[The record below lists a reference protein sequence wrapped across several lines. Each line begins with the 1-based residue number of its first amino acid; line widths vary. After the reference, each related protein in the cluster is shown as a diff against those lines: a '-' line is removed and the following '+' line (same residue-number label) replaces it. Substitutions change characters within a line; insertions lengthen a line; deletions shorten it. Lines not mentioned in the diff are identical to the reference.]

1 MRKGFRTVLA
11 AVATLLGALAL
22 AAPASAAPANDD
34 IANAQTVG
42 PALPVSV
49 AASTVGATGEAGET
63 VYGNPATE
71 SVWFQWTPSVST
83 AAIVDLCSSGFTG
96 GNATFGIGVYT
107 GGTTYAS
114 LTTVADIAGPCKLEF
129 SAIAATTYKI
139 QVDFLH
145 AQGNFTFTLRTP
157 HPPANDNF
165 ASAQNLGASLPV
177 SVGGST
183 IDATYESGEP
193 PALGGFENSRSVWY
207 SWTSPI
213 TGRVQLSGCP
223 FETQPGSAANK
234 TLGVYTGTSL
244 GALSEVVETNNC
256 TVEFA
261 VTAATEYKIAFSGSI
276 RGEGTF
282 TLALREAPPPANDDL
297 ADATV
302 IGPTLPLAVQGDNG
316 FATIE
321 PGESALPISG
331 LTDDSHSVWYQWT
344 PSVSELVKLNACHLD
359 QPRLGVFTGTTISS
373 LVVATEPQSR
383 SPYCEVELSAVAG
396 TTYEIAIA
404 GDSFNDGTGP
414 FELEIHKVSRPLNDN
429 FADATAIG
437 PELPISVA
445 GNNTDATVE
454 TGEPAPA
461 LNYEPIATVWYR
473 WDSNFNGPVDIS
485 TCGSVTPDFVSV
497 HTGSTFAAMTRVVP
511 TGENDPGA
519 CYSAQQV
526 GSKERFTAAAGTT
539 YWIQVSSPSRGI
551 EGPFRLTII
560 DPNAKPS
567 PPPAI
572 VPVVTK
578 PRSDLKLEI
587 EQCKERFKGNGK
599 QARRKRANCLKKV
612 RRKAAIAVCRKI
624 ANPSQKKRCIERATA
639 APVAQLLQGCTKRMS
654 AKRLACL
661 PTSSTRRTG
670 TRLPT
675 AS

>member
-1 MRKGFRTVLA
+1 MRIGFTTAIAV
-11 AVATLLGALAL
+11 VATLLGALAL
-22 AAPASAAPANDD
+22 ATPAGAAPANDD
-34 IANAQTVG
+34 IVNAQTVG
-42 PALPVSV
+42 PGLPVSV
-49 AASTVGATGEAGET
+49 AASSVGATGESGET

-71 SVWFQWTPSVST
+71 SVWFQWTPSTST

-96 GNATFGIGVYT
+96 GSATFGIGVYT
-107 GGTTYAS
+107 GGTTFSS
-114 LTTVADIAGPCKLEF
+114 LTKVADIAGPCKLEF

-145 AQGNFTFTLRTP
+145 AQGKFTFTLRTP
-157 HPPANDNF
+157 QPPANDNF
-165 ASAQNLGASLPV
+165 ASAQNLGTTLPV
-177 SVGGST
+177 SVSGTT
-183 IDATYESGEP
+183 IDATWESGEP
-193 PALGGFENSRSVWY
+193 AALGGFENSRSVWY

-213 TGRVQLSGCP
+213 TGHVQLSGCP

-234 TLGVYTGTSL
+234 TIGVYSGTSL
-244 GALSEVVETNNC
+244 GTLTEVVQTSNC
-256 TVEFA
+256 TVEFP
-261 VTAATEYKIAFSGSI
+261 VTSGSEYKIAFSGSI

-282 TLALREAPPPANDDL
+282 TLGLRNAPPPTNDDL

-302 IGPTLPLAVQGDNG
+302 IGPTLPLAVQGDNS

-321 PGESALPISG
+321 AGESAVPISG

-344 PSVSELVKLNACHLD
+344 PSVSERVKLNACRLD
-359 QPRLGVFTGTTISS
+359 QPRLGVFTGTSISS

-429 FADATAIG
+429 FVDAITIG
-437 PELPISVA
+437 PDLPISIA

-454 TGEPAPA
+454 MGEPSPA

-485 TCGSVTPDFVSV
+485 TCGSETSDFVSV
-497 HTGSTFAAMTRVVP
+497 HTGSTFAAMNRVVP
-511 TGENDPGA
+511 SGEDEPGA
-519 CYSAQQV
+519 CDLAQQA
-526 GSKERFTAAAGTT
+526 GSIERFVSAAGTT
-539 YWIQVSSPSRGI
+539 YWIQVSSLSRGI

-567 PPPAI
+567 LPPVI

-578 PRSDLKLEI
+578 SRSGLKRAI
-587 EQCKERFKGNGK
+587 EQCEEKFTGKGRK
-599 QARRKRANCLKKV
+599 SLRKRADCIKKA
-612 RRKAAIAVCRKI
+612 RRKAAIARCHKI
-624 ANPSQKKRCIERATA
+624 ANPSQRKRCIQRARK
-639 APVAQLLQGCTKRMS
+639 PS
-654 AKRLACL
+654 
-661 PTSSTRRTG
+661 
-670 TRLPT
+670 
-675 AS
+675 